1 MKFTDLKK
9 KLAEGFTANIFLLEG
24 EDGYFR
30 EKGIEYLKNKFV
42 LEPQMN
48 FTVIDGGEVLLNVD
62 KFLTTVDMYPFMSE
76 KRMVVVKE
84 FYPKADF
91 FKTHLKTCFDNPV
104 NESIIVIVN
113 SQVSETLKN
122 HPNVTLIDC
131 QKADKSILIKFVTA
145 TAIRQG
151 INISPIVAEKICDF
165 CLCDMTKIENETI
178 KLINYAQDKKVI
190 TDIDVEKLCFKDVEY
205 QIYELANFVA
215 QKKRDNALQMIKEL
229 LSKGETPTRL
239 LSSLYTHFRRLLFVA
254 ISTETNKELAVSL
267 GVKEFAIAKQKEQ
280 AKCFKKKSLK
290 LAVDTIA
297 DYDYK
302 TKSGKTDAEDALNNV
317 VFKLMAL

>member
-30 EKGIEYLKNKFV
+30 EKGVEYLKNKFIS
-42 LEPQMN
+42 EPQMN
-48 FTVIDGGEVLLNVD
+48 YTVLDGVEVISNVE

-76 KRMVVVKE
+76 KRMVVIKE

-91 FKTHLKTCFDNPV
+91 FKAHLKSRFDNPIS
-104 NESIIVIVN
+104 ESVIVIVN
-113 SQVSETLKN
+113 SEKSDVIKN
-122 HPNVTLIDC
+122 QPNVTLIDC
-131 QKADKSILIKFVTA
+131 QKADKPILVKFITA
-145 TAIRQG
+145 TCLRQ
-151 INISPIVAEKICDF
+151 NVNVSPMVAEKICDF
-165 CLCDMTKIENETI
+165 CLLDMTKIENETL
-178 KLINYAQDKKVI
+178 KLINYASDKKVI
-190 TDIDVEKLCFKDVEY
+190 TDTDVENLCFKDVEY
-205 QIYELANFVA
+205 QIYELATFVA
-215 QKKRDNALQMIKEL
+215 QKKRDKALSMIKEL

-239 LSSLYTHFRRLLFVA
+239 LGSLYTHFRRLLFVSV
-254 ISTETNKELAVSL
+254 STATNKELAEKL
-267 GVKEFAIAKQKEQ
+267 GVKEFAVAKQKEQ
-280 AKCFKKKSLK
+280 AKCFRKKSLK

-302 TKSGKTDAEDALNNV
+302 TKSGKTDAEDALNSV